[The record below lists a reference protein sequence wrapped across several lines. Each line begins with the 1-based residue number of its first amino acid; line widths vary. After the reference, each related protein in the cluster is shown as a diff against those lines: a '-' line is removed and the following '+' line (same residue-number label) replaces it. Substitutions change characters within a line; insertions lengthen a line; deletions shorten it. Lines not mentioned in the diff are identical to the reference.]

1 MDEFS
6 DYEKHFTVMNYQNP
20 TQLKQIHYDD
30 FIGLFE
36 QQYPN
41 HKWSDIQ
48 VVVCVCVCVC
58 VRACERVYVCARLL
72 MLKLVVFAMTSFRFY
87 NLSLIL
93 FIILTLPDLTY
104 PF

>member
-48 VVVCVCVCVC
+48 VTVCVCMCVC
-58 VRACERVYVCARLL
+58 VRASECMCVLDC
-72 MLKLVVFAMTSFRFY
+72 
-87 NLSLIL
+87 
-93 FIILTLPDLTY
+93 
-104 PF
+104 

>member
-1 MDEFS
+1 M
-6 DYEKHFTVMNYQNP
+6 
-20 TQLKQIHYDD
+20 
-30 FIGLFE
+30 
-36 QQYPN
+36 
-41 HKWSDIQ
+41 
-48 VVVCVCVCVC
+48 
-58 VRACERVYVCARLL
+58 CARLL

>member
-20 TQLKQIHYDD
+20 SQLKQIHHDD

-48 VVVCVCVCVC
+48 VCACVHVYMYVLCVCVCVWY
-58 VRACERVYVCARLL
+58 VLYTYVKVLVYVFLNA
-72 MLKLVVFAMTSFRFY
+72 Y
-87 NLSLIL
+87 I
-93 FIILTLPDLTY
+93 
-104 PF
+104 